1 MNEEITGNIFYQR
14 GYAKGWDDSQEH
26 LAKEFDK
33 LLIKAK
39 TEAYDKGYKEGANK
53 SGNDPCVCG
62 FWGKTHSN
70 KIVSDWHDEC
80 TNGGAEEEYMIVDW
94 NRPHGHEKVPTKEK
108 IILTESE
115 AYDLNKMLTLN
126 GENKRY
132 IKL

>member
-14 GYAKGWDDSQEH
+14 GYTKGWDDSQEH

-53 SGNDPCVCG
+53 SSNDPCVCG

-80 TNGGAEEEYMIVDW
+80 LNGGEEEEYMIVDW

>member
-26 LAKEFDK
+26 LAKKFDK

-62 FWGKTHSN
+62 ILGVKKTQQKKN
-70 KIVSDWHDEC
+70 KN
-80 TNGGAEEEYMIVDW
+80 T
-94 NRPHGHEKVPTKEK
+94 
-108 IILTESE
+108 
-115 AYDLNKMLTLN
+115 
-126 GENKRY
+126 
-132 IKL
+132 

>member
-62 FWGKTHSN
+62 FWGKKDST
-70 KIVSDWHDEC
+70 
-80 TNGGAEEEYMIVDW
+80 EEKQEYMIVDW
-94 NRPHGHEKVPTKEK
+94 NRPHGHEKIPTKQK
-108 IILTESE
+108 IMLTKDE

-132 IKL
+132 VKL